1 MMSRKSKTSK
11 PLFLPCLIAGVV
23 VLWGS
28 SFVLSK
34 FALEE
39 IGAVTLAFYRWC
51 FATAFFLL
59 FLGSRGQLGE
69 ARAMVKGDPGL
80 FAFLG
85 FVGISLFYTLQNL
98 GLKYSTAINVGI
110 LININPLL
118 IAILSAFI
126 LNERLNLTKALGIV
140 VAFGG
145 VCLITLNE
153 GPIQLA
159 SRRLVG
165 DLLTLLSALCWAI
178 YSVWGKRALARHEPL
193 LVTSMAASFGT
204 IFLLPMALWEGM
216 ALPSSAQTWL
226 LVALLGVLSGA
237 LAYLF
242 WYAILE
248 RMDASRAAVYL
259 FLIPAYSTALA
270 ILALNEPVTFKTVI
284 GAILIISGVFAAQA
298 GGKEPV
304 R

>member
-1 MMSRKSKTSK
+1 MMSRRSKTSK
-11 PLFLPCLIAGVV
+11 PLILPLLIAGVV
-23 VLWGS
+23 ILWGS

-51 FATAFFLL
+51 FATSFLLL
-59 FLGSRGQLGE
+59 FLASRHQLDKVMG
-69 ARAMVKGDPGL
+69 MIKGDPGL

-85 FVGISLFYTLQNL
+85 FVGVSLFYTLQNL

-110 LININPLL
+110 LINVNPLL

-126 LNERLNLTKALGIV
+126 LNERLDLMKALAIV
-140 VAFGG
+140 VAFAG

-153 GPIQLA
+153 GPIRLT

-165 DLLTLLSALCWAI
+165 DLFTLLSALCWAI
-178 YSVWGKRALARHEPL
+178 YSVWGKRTLARHEPL
-193 LVTSMAASFGT
+193 LVTSVAASFGT

-216 ALPSSAQTWL
+216 ALPLSVQTWFL
-226 LVALLGVLSGA
+226 IALLGILSGA

-248 RMDASRAAVYL
+248 RMEASRAAVYL
-259 FLIPAYSTALA
+259 FLIPVYSTALA
-270 ILALNEPVTFKTVI
+270 ILALGEPITLKTVG
-284 GAILIISGVFAAQA
+284 GAILIIGGLFAAQA
-298 GGKEPV
+298 GGKGA

>member
-11 PLFLPCLIAGVV
+11 PLTLPFLIAGVV

-51 FATAFFLL
+51 FATAFLLL
-59 FLGSRGQLGE
+59 FLGYRHQLGE
-69 ARAMVKGDPGL
+69 ARAMVKGDPGF

-85 FVGISLFYTLQNL
+85 FVGVSLFYTLQNL

-110 LININPLL
+110 LINVNPLL

-126 LNERLNLTKALGIV
+126 LNERLDLTKAVGIV
-140 VAFGG
+140 VAFAG

-165 DLLTLLSALCWAI
+165 DLFTLLSALCWAI

-193 LVTSMAASFGT
+193 LVTSVAAGFGT
-204 IFLLPMALWEGM
+204 IFLLPMALWEGL
-216 ALPSSAQTWL
+216 ALPPSVQTWL
-226 LVALLGVLSGA
+226 LVALLGILSGA

-248 RMDASRAAVYL
+248 RMEASRAAVYL
-259 FLIPAYSTALA
+259 FLIPVYSTALA
-270 ILALNEPVTFKTVI
+270 ILALGEPITLKIVI

-298 GGKEPV
+298 GGKAV